1 MDLKRSLRPW
11 HDSYAG
17 FPVTSPFLLQRI
29 LINRQNMYRF
39 RKADK
44 KEYTKIDAFTE
55 VIDAFEIG
63 SVTDIYDLQNCPICN
78 VVSEGRDIYGF
89 IAAADSATEGD
100 QGDTLFIRSLRLP
113 ELPADQYAEIFEFL
127 IRATIIQGRMS
138 GYERVVID
146 PRESDRSKFTEW
158 GFTFL
163 GDEDAGEME
172 CILTSC
178 RGYCPFC
185 RAC

>member
-1 MDLKRSLRPW
+1 
-11 HDSYAG
+11 
-17 FPVTSPFLLQRI
+17 
-29 LINRQNMYRF
+29 MYRF
-39 RKADK
+39 RTAQEN
-44 KEYTKIDAFTE
+44 EYTQIGTFREVMDASGL
-55 VIDAFEIG
+55 IEIHE
-63 SVTDIYDLQNCPICN
+63 INDLGGYPVFN
-78 VVSEGRDIYGF
+78 VASEGRNIYGF
-89 IAAADSATEGD
+89 IAAAEGKDSN
-100 QGDTLFIRSLRLP
+100 DTLFIRSLRLA

-172 CILTSC
+172 YILTSC